1 MASIIVATISV
12 IGSFVV
18 VYLTAVKDL
27 FTQKYQIRREQL
39 DNFYIPFYQFYCR
52 GFLLYNE
59 LSKLDPEARCNLLD
73 LLTKNI
79 YLMEPKSQALYSDF
93 YLAFLNMLEAENG
106 NKDYPLDK
114 YSEELDI
121 VFRKLTNAVFIEY
134 KGILK
139 KCNLPV
145 PSIPQR

>member
-1 MASIIVATISV
+1 MAPIIVAIISV

-18 VYLTAVKDL
+18 VYLTAVKEL

-39 DNFYIPFYQFYCR
+39 DNFYIPFYQFYYR
-52 GFLLYNE
+52 GLLLYNK
-59 LSKLDPEARCNLLD
+59 LSSLSSEARCNLLD
-73 LLTKNI
+73 LMSNNI
-79 YLMEPKSQALYSDF
+79 YLMEPKSQAIYSDF
-93 YLAFLNMLEAENG
+93 YIAFLNMLEAETG
-106 NKDYPLDK
+106 NEDYPLAQC
-114 YSEELDI
+114 SEELDT
-121 VFRKLTNAVFIEY
+121 VFNKLTNAVFTEY

>member
-1 MASIIVATISV
+1 MASIIVAIISV

-59 LSKLDPEARCNLLD
+59 FSKLDPEARCNLLD

-79 YLMEPKSQALYSDF
+79 YLMEPKSQALYPDF

-106 NKDYPLDK
+106 NKDYPLNK
-114 YSEELDI
+114 YSEELDA
-121 VFRKLTNAVFIEY
+121 VFRKLTNAVLIEY

>member
-1 MASIIVATISV
+1 MAPIVVAIISV
-12 IGSFVV
+12 VGSFVV
-18 VYLTAVKDL
+18 VYLTAIKEL

-39 DNFYIPFYQFYCR
+39 DNFYIPFYQFYCC
-52 GFLLYNE
+52 GLLLYNK
-59 LSKLDPEARCNLLD
+59 LSKLGPEARGNLLD
-73 LLTKNI
+73 LLTSNI
-79 YLMEPKSQALYSDF
+79 YLMEPKSQALYPDF

-114 YSEELDI
+114 CSEELDI
-121 VFRKLTNAVFIEY
+121 AFNRLKNAVFTEY

-145 PSIPQR
+145 PSIPQQ